1 MSDKE
6 MQVQRKQEVQQAGEP
21 TKPERYFVPAVDI
34 YESEAAV
41 HLRAEMPG
49 VDKDGVEINL
59 ENDNLTIRGA
69 KATNGG
75 EGERVL
81 LQEFETGHYLR
92 RFTIAETI
100 DQERIEATMAD
111 GLLNLTLPKVEPAQP
126 RKIEVKCAS

>member
-6 MQVQRKQEVQQAGEP
+6 MKVQHKQEVQQAGEP

-34 YESEAAV
+34 YESEEAV

-59 ENDNLTIRGA
+59 ENDTLTIRGV
-69 KATNGG
+69 KAANGG
-75 EGERVL
+75 ENERVL
-81 LQEFETGHYLR
+81 LREFETGHYLR

-100 DQERIEATMAD
+100 DQEKIEAGMAD
-111 GLLNLTLPKVEPAQP
+111 GLLKLTLPKVEPARP
-126 RKIEVKCAS
+126 RRIEVKCA